1 MSSTSLPNGGS
12 GEPFIHWQAFNG
24 TIWAFT
30 GLTLI
35 TLAIRLYTR
44 WRTFRKLYWDDG
56 LVIIAWLIVFI
67 NSVVWATQWWNMY
80 AIVWW
85 GAGLQP
91 YPPELDDIKRWMDSM
106 LAMQLLI
113 FTCLT
118 CVKVALLLFFRRLYG
133 RSETKRQKQYWWFS
147 LISTLVVYV
156 ISMATP
162 QFKCYT
168 NDFIYIND
176 HCNSGWFVTESLIIM
191 TVVTVLNL
199 LTDIF
204 ILAIPVNIVWS
215 LQIRWRKKLALV
227 GLFSLTFIT
236 MAIAIVR
243 IVVLHTT
250 RKQLGSLDPI
260 ALVFWSL
267 MEIDIAVLI
276 ACLSSF
282 PQLFVRSKPRQVE
295 KPNPTASMIERVR
308 RRMARGGR
316 APSTPETALFT
327 KDSQFSGSTAAG
339 ATTAVNG
346 TTLAATGI
354 TSHGKPDPDA
364 DTSNNSSPALVPKQ
378 GWTGAATTTT
388 QITSPVES
396 EDGIKEP
403 EAGVIRRFEY
413 QVAHDHPAVPR
424 KPNDSSV

>member
-1 MSSTSLPNGGS
+1 MSDLPEGGS
-12 GEPFIHWQAFNG
+12 GEPVISWQAFNG

-30 GLTLI
+30 GLTFI
-35 TLAIRLYTR
+35 TLVIRLYTR
-44 WRTFRKLYWDDG
+44 WRTFRKLFWDDG
-56 LVIIAWLIVFI
+56 FVIISWLIVFI
-67 NSVVWATQWWNMY
+67 NAVVWATQWWNMY
-80 AIVWW
+80 AIIWW

-91 YPPELDDIKRWMDSM
+91 YPPPLDDIKQWMDCL

-133 RSETKRQKQYWWFS
+133 KSESKRQKQYWWFTM
-147 LISTLVVYV
+147 ISTLVVYI
-156 ISMATP
+156 ISMTTP

-168 NDFIYIND
+168 NDFVYQND
-176 HCNSGWFVTESLIIM
+176 HCNSGWFVTETLIIM

-199 LTDIF
+199 ITDLL
-204 ILAIPVNIVWS
+204 ILAIPINIVWN

-227 GLFSLTFIT
+227 GLFSLTIIT

-243 IVVLHTT
+243 ITVLHTT
-250 RKQLGSLDPI
+250 RKEQGSLDPV
-260 ALVFWSL
+260 ALIFWSL

-282 PQLFVRSKPRQVE
+282 PQLFARSKPREAE
-295 KPNPTASMIERVR
+295 KPVPTASMVERVR
-308 RRMARGGR
+308 RRMAGGGR
-316 APSTPETALFT
+316 PPTRPETTFSA
-327 KDSQFSGSTAAG
+327 KDSQWTTTGATWTATGATGTTAA
-339 ATTAVNG
+339 TTG
-346 TTLAATGI
+346 TA
-354 TSHGKPDPDA
+354 SRMRPDLEVDNND
-364 DTSNNSSPALVPKQ
+364 DTAPALVPKQ

-396 EDGIKEP
+396 EDGLKEP
-403 EAGVIRRFEY
+403 ENGVMQKIEY
-413 QVAHDHPAVPR
+413 QVDHDNPAAPR